1 MRLPR
6 TMTSRVACSK
16 AARRIHAVCVVACL
30 LALAG
35 LPATAQE
42 SPSQP
47 VRSADCL
54 PRASRVKESCDPKQV
69 VVRFEN
75 EVEFSFDAPPPK
87 DVQCVATM
95 EIAYTQ
101 RDTSVA
107 VEGTIANHVCAA
119 SSGDYKLVVSVRSA
133 DEGLQRLEFF
143 ESWQRQDEQP
153 VEFTAAYPIGE
164 NVDLVRV
171 RPVQL
176 RCTCADV
183 PEIE

>member
-1 MRLPR
+1 
-6 TMTSRVACSK
+6 MTSRLASPI

-30 LALAG
+30 LAVAG
-35 LPATAQE
+35 PPATAQD

-69 VVRFEN
+69 VVRIER
-75 EVEFSFDAPPPK
+75 EVEFSLDAPPSK

-107 VEGTIANHVCAA
+107 VEGTIANNVCAA

-133 DEGLQRLEFF
+133 NDVLQRLEFF

-153 VEFTAAYPIGE
+153 VKFAAAYPIGE
-164 NVDLVRV
+164 DVDLVRV

-176 RCTCADV
+176 RCTCAGV
-183 PEIE
+183 PAIE